1 MVSRDGG
8 ASRDGGPSR
17 PCRWACPHL
26 HMQPGKDV
34 VTGTRSRE
42 SRDTQKPTERLWH
55 SCASMRERKPTR
67 HLLWRRSEAG
77 GGPEV
82 SGLLPG
88 TGAAP
93 RGFALRG
100 ASRGG
105 EGSEQ
110 PVPGAGGRGQ
120 VHAPSSRRDK
130 RHTAIVARAA
140 GAHCAVSQD
149 RHRTHGDIS
158 ETQSWRSWRVASP
171 VTADPSRLERRP
183 DPRGRL
189 VAPAP

>member
-26 HMQPGKDV
+26 HVQPGKDA

-110 PVPGAGGRGQ
+110 PAPGAGGCGQ
-120 VHAPSSRRDK
+120 VHGPVPTLGQASHCHRGSCRRNSLRRFAGSSSY
-130 RHTAIVARAA
+130 T
-140 GAHCAVSQD
+140 
-149 RHRTHGDIS
+149 
-158 ETQSWRSWRVASP
+158 W
-171 VTADPSRLERRP
+171 
-183 DPRGRL
+183 
-189 VAPAP
+189 